1 MQLSQKLAVPS
12 QVCLALHDKRLSWD
26 TLEEFLPSLAS
37 ETRSSFVVE
46 ECLDAI
52 RLLGILEPITGLHL
66 PPQAIEIKREN
77 LRESIK
83 TNQLISRH
91 RAVLLEIDNEIKK
104 GKDLASMNI
113 FIAEAFT
120 DFSTYFLRLAPHS
133 VSRTCLQGSPLVSS
147 APDSGHEDI
156 CKLSFGSS
164 SFDLLVYNDLIGY
177 AQSLEQC
184 LGEALRVLRPG
195 GRLLATFPFAY
206 GQQET
211 IAKTIQQPRQSGEPP
226 DKFTGSFLYQIP
238 GWSILKLSHEAGFS
252 QSKIHYIASWKHGVL
267 GADLPGVFVLE
278 ACR

>member
-12 QVCLALHDKRLSWD
+12 RACLALHDKRLCWNS
-26 TLEEFLPSLAS
+26 LEEFLPSLAS

-52 RLLGILEPITGLHL
+52 HLLGILEPITGLHL
-66 PPQAIEIKREN
+66 PPQSIKIEGN
-77 LRESIK
+77 NFRESIEV
-83 TNQLISRH
+83 NQLVSRH
-91 RAVLLEIDNEIKK
+91 RAVLLEIDRELKK
-104 GKDLASMNI
+104 GKNIANMNI
-113 FIAEAFT
+113 FIAEALT
-120 DFSTYFLRLAPHS
+120 GFSAYLLQLAPHS
-133 VSRTCLQGSPLVSS
+133 VSRSCLKSS
-147 APDSGHEDI
+147 AATETGYEDI
-156 CKLSFGSS
+156 CKLSFGNS

-184 LGEALRVLRPG
+184 LSEALRVLRPG

-211 IAKTIQQPRQSGEPP
+211 IVKTIYQPHQPGER
-226 DKFTGSFLYQIP
+226 SHQAAASISYQIP
-238 GWSILKLSHEAGFS
+238 GWSILKALRDAGFS
-252 QSKIHYIASWKHGVL
+252 DSKIHYTASWKYGVL

>member
-12 QVCLALHDKRLSWD
+12 RACLALHDKRLCWNS
-26 TLEEFLPSLAS
+26 LEEFLPSLAS

-52 RLLGILEPITGLHL
+52 HLLGILEPITGLHL
-66 PPQAIEIKREN
+66 PPQSIKIEGN
-77 LRESIK
+77 NFRESIEV
-83 TNQLISRH
+83 NQLVSRH
-91 RAVLLEIDNEIKK
+91 RAVLLEIDRELKK
-104 GKDLASMNI
+104 GKNIANMNI
-113 FIAEAFT
+113 FIAEALT
-120 DFSTYFLRLAPHS
+120 GFSAYLLQLAPHS
-133 VSRTCLQGSPLVSS
+133 VSRSCLKSS
-147 APDSGHEDI
+147 AATEAGHEDI
-156 CKLSFGSS
+156 CKLSFGNS

-184 LGEALRVLRPG
+184 LSEALRVLRPG

-211 IAKTIQQPRQSGEPP
+211 IVKTICQPRQPGERSQQAAASIP
-226 DKFTGSFLYQIP
+226 YQIP
-238 GWSILKLSHEAGFS
+238 GWSILKALRDAGFS
-252 QSKIHYIASWKHGVL
+252 DSKIHYTASWKYGVL

>member
-1 MQLSQKLAVPS
+1 MQLSQKIAIPS
-12 QVCLALHDKRLSWD
+12 RACLALHDKRLCWNS
-26 TLEEFLPSLAS
+26 LEEFLPSLAS

-66 PPQAIEIKREN
+66 PPQSIRIEGSN
-77 LRESIK
+77 LRESIQV
-83 TNQLISRH
+83 NQMISRH
-91 RAVLLEIDNEIKK
+91 RAVLLEIDKELKK
-104 GKDLASMNI
+104 GKNLASMNI
-113 FIAEAFT
+113 FIPEAFT
-120 DFSTYFLRLAPHS
+120 GFSDYLLHLAPHS
-133 VSRTCLQGSPLVSS
+133 VSRSCLKGSP
-147 APDSGHEDI
+147 ATDAGHEDI
-156 CKLSFGSS
+156 CKLSMSSS

-177 AQSLEQC
+177 AKSLEQC

-211 IAKTIQQPRQSGEPP
+211 IVKIIQQPGQPGEPADRP
-226 DKFTGSFLYQIP
+226 TASFSYQIP
-238 GWSILKLSHEAGFS
+238 GWSILKLLQDVGFS
-252 QSKIHYIASWKHGVL
+252 ESRVHYTASWKYGVL

>member
-12 QVCLALHDKRLSWD
+12 RACLALHDKRLCWNS
-26 TLEEFLPSLAS
+26 LEEFLPSLAS

-52 RLLGILEPITGLHL
+52 HLLGILEPITGLHL
-66 PPQAIEIKREN
+66 PPQSIKIEGN
-77 LRESIK
+77 NFRESIEV
-83 TNQLISRH
+83 NQLVSRH
-91 RAVLLEIDNEIKK
+91 RAVLLEIDRELKK
-104 GKDLASMNI
+104 GKNIANMNI
-113 FIAEAFT
+113 FIAEALT
-120 DFSTYFLRLAPHS
+120 GFSAYLLQLAPHS
-133 VSRTCLQGSPLVSS
+133 VSRSCLKSS
-147 APDSGHEDI
+147 AATEAGHEDI
-156 CKLSFGSS
+156 CKLSFGNS

-184 LGEALRVLRPG
+184 LSEALRVLRPG

-211 IAKTIQQPRQSGEPP
+211 IVKTIYQPHQPGER
-226 DKFTGSFLYQIP
+226 SHQAAASISYQIP
-238 GWSILKLSHEAGFS
+238 GWSILKALRDAGFS
-252 QSKIHYIASWKHGVL
+252 DSKIHYTASWKYGVL